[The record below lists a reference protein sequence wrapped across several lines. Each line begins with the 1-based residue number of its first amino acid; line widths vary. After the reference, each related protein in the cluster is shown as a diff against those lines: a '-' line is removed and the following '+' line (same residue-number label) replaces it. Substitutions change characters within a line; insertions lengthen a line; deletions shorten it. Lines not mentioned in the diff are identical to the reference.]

1 LRGGYY
7 LTSCPVFMGP
17 VLGARGSGWGLRV
30 KVVCSEWCVVDCSVC
45 IVKRGE
51 CCARLHVI

>member
-1 LRGGYY
+1 MRGGYY

-17 VLGARGSGWGLRV
+17 SAGSPGEWVGTGV
-30 KVVCSEWCVVDCSVC
+30 KVVCSEWGVVDCSVC

-51 CCARLHVI
+51 CCAKLHVI